1 MNGKSGGDVQP
12 IYGSKYHGKSQRW
25 LSDSF
30 YSNSVFIILSS
41 ILSSGVGLLF
51 WILAANL
58 YSKENIGIS
67 TVLIS
72 SASMVVLI
80 SRLGLDQSMTRFF
93 CERDR
98 STLFSSTAIITAL
111 VALVVGMGFVLTADI
126 WSPNLSMI
134 SNWGTP
140 FILLVLVQ
148 SVVVTTTSAFVAM
161 RKAKLQLIQNIV
173 MGSRLAWLFPLV
185 GLGVIGIVSSFVL
198 ALGIVLIFSLYLLQ
212 KLSLKIRRI
221 DRSFVRSSLSFS
233 AGNYISAMLVGLPF
247 LIMPLIVLNQLG
259 ASETANYY
267 MAYSFANIVFTIP
280 VACSTQLFVEGS
292 HGEELKKTTRKSL
305 LASYL
310 ILIPLIAAI
319 FLWGKWLLGFLGMDY
334 AEGGYGLL
342 KLLALSS
349 LLMVPFQTYFSIIL
363 VRKEMKWLI
372 VISLLNCITILGL
385 SYLFLM
391 TGDLE
396 SVGYA
401 WILGY
406 GMTSLFVYISARKMI
421 Q

>member
-1 MNGKSGGDVQP
+1 MVTFNPFMVQN
-12 IYGSKYHGKSQRW
+12 IMERARW
-25 LSDSF
+25 LDSF
-30 YSNSVFIILSS
+30 IQTPFHHTFHFLR
-41 ILSSGVGLLF
+41 VGCS
-51 WILAANL
+51 ILAANL

-72 SASMVVLI
+72 LQAIVLI
-80 SRLGLDQSMTRFF
+80 SRLDQSMTRFF
-93 CERDR
+93 CERTDPLNAAR
-98 STLFSSTAIITAL
+98 HNHGNGCPLWW
-111 VALVVGMGFVLTADI
+111 MGFVLTADI

-212 KLSLKIRRI
+212 KLSLKIRGI

-349 LLMVPFQTYFSIIL
+349 LLMVLPDIFFHHFGPQN
-363 VRKEMKWLI
+363 EM
-372 VISLLNCITILGL
+372 VNCISLLNCITILGL

-396 SVGYA
+396 S
-401 WILGY
+401 WIYDPG
-406 GMTSLFVYISARKMI
+406 
-421 Q
+421 